1 MDNFFDLKSN
11 NKDKK
16 KEYLQKLQQEKAA
29 LKRTKE

>member
-16 KEYLQKLQQEKAA
+16 KDYLQKLHQEKEA
-29 LKRTKE
+29 LKRNK